1 MYRFILSVTM
11 VVSLAAA
18 SGCGASAARHSA
30 TPAGSNV
37 ADVSQD
43 PSWCPPGED
52 FQVGEAKAAH
62 ATPHTKRDD
71 ASHIHPNA
79 AKRPVTGAVHA
90 AVY

>member
-18 SGCGASAARHSA
+18 AGCGATAARHSA

-37 ADVSQD
+37 ADVSND

-52 FQVGEAKAAH
+52 FEVGEAKA
-62 ATPHTKRDD
+62 TPTPRMKRGD

-79 AKRPVTGAVHA
+79 AKKPTSGAVHA

>member
-11 VVSLAAA
+11 VVSLAVA

-52 FQVGEAKAAH
+52 FQVSDAKPAH
-62 ATPHTKRDD
+62 APAAKHHDD

-79 AKRPVTGAVHA
+79 AKKPTSGAVHA

>member
-18 SGCGASAARHSA
+18 AGCGAQAARHSA
-30 TPAGSNV
+30 TPASSNV
-37 ADVSQD
+37 ADVSND

-52 FQVGEAKAAH
+52 FSIVESKT
-62 ATPHTKRDD
+62 TPTTKQHEDVTTQMK
-71 ASHIHPNA
+71 PNA
-79 AKRPVTGAVHA
+79 AQKPMQGAVHA

>member
-1 MYRFILSVTM
+1 MYRFIFSATM
-11 VVSLAAA
+11 VLSLAAA

-37 ADVSQD
+37 ADVSKD

-52 FQVGEAKAAH
+52 FQIGEAHVKTTT
-62 ATPHTKRDD
+62 TPKKHDD

>member
-11 VVSLAAA
+11 VGILAVA
-18 SGCGASAARHSA
+18 SGCGASAAARHSA

-37 ADVSQD
+37 ADVSSD

-52 FQVGEAKAAH
+52 FQVGDAKTVAPTKAH
-62 ATPHTKRDD
+62 DD
-71 ASHIHPNA
+71 ASRLQPNA
-79 AKRPVTGAVHA
+79 AKRPTSGAVHA

>member
-18 SGCGASAARHSA
+18 SGCGAQAARHSA

-37 ADVSQD
+37 ADVSSD

-52 FQVGEAKAAH
+52 FQVGDAKTT
-62 ATPHTKRDD
+62 ATPSAKHDD
-71 ASHIHPNA
+71 ASHIHPNE
-79 AKRPVTGAVHA
+79 AKKPTSGAVHA

>member
-18 SGCGASAARHSA
+18 SGCGAQAARHSA
-30 TPAGSNV
+30 TPGGSNV
-37 ADVSQD
+37 ADVSKD

-52 FQVGEAKAAH
+52 FQIGEARTTA
-62 ATPHTKRDD
+62 ATPKKHED

-79 AKRPVTGAVHA
+79 AQRPTNGAVHA

>member
-11 VVSLAAA
+11 VAILAVA
-18 SGCGASAARHSA
+18 SGCGATAARHSA

-37 ADVSQD
+37 ADVSSD

-52 FQVGEAKAAH
+52 FEVGDAKPT
-62 ATPHTKRDD
+62 ATPSKHGDD
-71 ASHIHPNA
+71 ASPMHPNA
-79 AKRPVTGAVHA
+79 AKRPTAGAVHA

>member
-18 SGCGASAARHSA
+18 SGCGAHGARHSA
-30 TPAGSNV
+30 VPTGSNI
-37 ADVSQD
+37 ADVSSD

-52 FQVGEAKAAH
+52 FTIVEGKANA
-62 ATPHTKRDD
+62 ATPLKKDD
-71 ASHIHPNA
+71 AIDMKPNA
-79 AKRPVTGAVHA
+79 AKRPTAGAVHA

>member
-18 SGCGASAARHSA
+18 SGCGAHAARHSA
-30 TPAGSNV
+30 TPAGSNL
-37 ADVSQD
+37 ADVSSD

-52 FQVGEAKAAH
+52 FQVGDAKTT
-62 ATPHTKRDD
+62 ATPAAKHGD
-71 ASHIHPNA
+71 ASRMHPNA
-79 AKRPVTGAVHA
+79 ANKPMSGAVHA

>member
-18 SGCGASAARHSA
+18 SGCGAHAARHSA

-52 FQVGEAKAAH
+52 FQIGEARGAT
-62 ATPHTKRDD
+62 ATPPKHEE

-79 AKRPVTGAVHA
+79 AKRPNAGAVHA

>member
-11 VVSLAAA
+11 VAILAVA
-18 SGCGASAARHSA
+18 SGCGATAARHSA

-37 ADVSQD
+37 ADVSSD

-52 FQVGEAKAAH
+52 FEVGDAKAVAPTKAH
-62 ATPHTKRDD
+62 DD
-71 ASHIHPNA
+71 ASHMQPNA
-79 AKRPVTGAVHA
+79 AKRPTSGAVHA

>member
-18 SGCGASAARHSA
+18 SGCGARAARHSA

-37 ADVSQD
+37 ADVSTD

-52 FQVGEAKAAH
+52 FEVGDAKSTITHGA
-62 ATPHTKRDD
+62 KQDD
-71 ASHIHPNA
+71 PSRMHPNA
-79 AKRPVTGAVHA
+79 AKRPTSGAVHA

>member
-18 SGCGASAARHSA
+18 SGCGAHAARHSA

-37 ADVSQD
+37 ADVSND

-52 FQVGEAKAAH
+52 FQIGDARG
-62 ATPHTKRDD
+62 ATTSTPKKHDD

-79 AKRPVTGAVHA
+79 AKRPTTGAVHA
-90 AVY
+90 ALY

>member
-18 SGCGASAARHSA
+18 SGCGAAAARHSA

-37 ADVSQD
+37 ADVSND

-52 FQVGEAKAAH
+52 FQIGEART
-62 ATPHTKRDD
+62 ATPTTTKHEE
-71 ASHIHPNA
+71 ASSIHPNA
-79 AKRPVTGAVHA
+79 AKRPTTGAVHA

>member
-18 SGCGASAARHSA
+18 SGCGAQSARHSA
-30 TPAGSNV
+30 VPAGSNV
-37 ADVSQD
+37 ADLSSD

-52 FQVGEAKAAH
+52 FMVGDARAATKTAK
-62 ATPHTKRDD
+62 KERIIIDVK
-71 ASHIHPNA
+71 PNA
-79 AKRPVTGAVHA
+79 AKRPTTGAVHA

>member
-18 SGCGASAARHSA
+18 SGCGAHAARHSA

-37 ADVSQD
+37 ADVSKD

-52 FQVGEAKAAH
+52 FQISEARTTTTPAAKH
-62 ATPHTKRDD
+62 EE
-71 ASHIHPNA
+71 ASSMHPNA
-79 AKRPVTGAVHA
+79 AKRPTSGAVHA

>member
-18 SGCGASAARHSA
+18 SGCGAHAARHSA

-37 ADVSQD
+37 ADVSSD
-43 PSWCPPGED
+43 PSWCPPGEE
-52 FQVGEAKAAH
+52 FSIGEARTT
-62 ATPHTKRDD
+62 TPTIKKEEAIDMK
-71 ASHIHPNA
+71 PNA
-79 AKRPVTGAVHA
+79 AKRPTAGAVHA

>member
-1 MYRFILSVTM
+1 MYRFILSLTM

-18 SGCGASAARHSA
+18 SGCGATATARHSA

-37 ADVSQD
+37 ADVSSD

-52 FQVGEAKAAH
+52 FQIGDARTTTP
-62 ATPHTKRDD
+62 ATPKREE
-71 ASHIHPNA
+71 ATTMHPNA
-79 AKRPVTGAVHA
+79 AKRPTAGAVHA

>member
-11 VVSLAAA
+11 VGILAVA
-18 SGCGASAARHSA
+18 SGCGATAARHSA

-37 ADVSQD
+37 ADVSSD

-52 FQVGEAKAAH
+52 FQVGDAKTVAPAKAH
-62 ATPHTKRDD
+62 DD
-71 ASHIHPNA
+71 ASHMQPNA
-79 AKRPVTGAVHA
+79 AKRPTSGAVHA

>member
-18 SGCGASAARHSA
+18 SGCGATAARHSA

-52 FQVGEAKAAH
+52 FQVGDAKTTTTH
-62 ATPHTKRDD
+62 AVKHED

-79 AKRPVTGAVHA
+79 AKKPMSGAVHA

>member
-37 ADVSQD
+37 ADVSKD

-52 FQVGEAKAAH
+52 FEIGEAR
-62 ATPHTKRDD
+62 ATTTVAPKKRND

-79 AKRPVTGAVHA
+79 AKRPTTGAVHA

>member
-18 SGCGASAARHSA
+18 SGCGAHAARHSA

-37 ADVSQD
+37 ADVSMD
-43 PSWCPPGED
+43 PSWQPPGED
-52 FQVGEAKAAH
+52 FQIGDARGAT
-62 ATPHTKRDD
+62 ATPSQKHEE
-71 ASHIHPNA
+71 ASQLHPNA
-79 AKRPVTGAVHA
+79 AKRPNAGAVHA